1 MARVGEFPVSNDH
14 RFVTDSASTPI
25 ALMRDPRSAANKP
38 ALEHA
43 AASAACGTALCLH
56 AFRQDPI
63 NTAHHVHYYMSAD
76 ESDIK
81 ALWAAIAG
89 REARLLALVKASAQI
104 VWVTDRHGKVLPDV
118 DPPREIAD
126 LTWSAFTGLSQ
137 EMLRG
142 HGWLS
147 ALHPDD
153 VEIMHAAG
161 GKSRVSGAP
170 FDAEFRVRHRSGEW
184 RWMICRGSAMRR
196 ESGEIL
202 GWIGS
207 CTDITASKLTE
218 AAHRE
223 SQQRLLAA
231 LDAGE
236 MSTWIWHI
244 HENTFYWDEAG
255 TKLWGRLGMND
266 TNDLQEL
273 ILLIHPDEREA
284 VRQACAETVATGVA
298 GSVEFRTLR
307 PDGQLQWLSS
317 RGRVE
322 TDAAGVPVRVIGAFV
337 DITKVKTAEESL
349 RQAQKMQ
356 ALGTLAGGI
365 AHDFNNLLL
374 AISGNARLGLSELS
388 EGDPGHRSFQEIAKA
403 SARASDLVR
412 RILTFSARRPPA
424 QAVTPLE
431 PAIEEAL
438 TLLQSSVPPNVA
450 IHTRFETAAACTLA
464 QAELQQIIVNLV
476 NNAIHAIG
484 PTQGSIDIEVSTQA
498 EVIHSGS
505 GVRSTVGQA
514 RILIG
519 DSGCGMDAATAAR
532 IFEPFFTT
540 KPAGEGTGLG
550 LAVVHGIVHG
560 CGGSITV
567 QSKLGHGTSF
577 LLLLPLAPDKA
588 MPDRPAAATA
598 AGHGS
603 GEHVLYVDDDEA
615 VNFLVQRLLEKA
627 GYRVTCCDDPRTAQ
641 GLFLE
646 HAGRFDVVVTD
657 LTMPAMSGFDL
668 ISQLRSAG
676 ATVPF
681 IMTSGYVR
689 DEDQARALAMGIGR
703 IILKPD
709 TVAELGRELDV
720 RCRQLRAQRAGMR

>member
-1 MARVGEFPVSNDH
+1 M
-14 RFVTDSASTPI
+14 
-25 ALMRDPRSAANKP
+25 L
-38 ALEHA
+38 
-43 AASAACGTALCLH
+43 AASRYL
-56 AFRQDPI
+56 PI
-63 NTAHHVHYYMSAD
+63 NTAHDSTHYMAAD
-76 ESDIK
+76 ERDIK
-81 ALWAAIAG
+81 TLWAAIAG

-104 VWVTDRHGKVLPDV
+104 VWVTDRNGKVLPDV
-118 DPPREIAD
+118 DPPPEIAD
-126 LTWSAFTGLSQ
+126 LTWSNFTGLSQ
-137 EMLRG
+137 EALHG
-142 HGWLS
+142 HGWLN

-153 VEIMHAAG
+153 LKVMNTVG
-161 GKSRVSGAP
+161 GASRASGAP
-170 FDAEFRVRHRSGEW
+170 IDAEFRVRHRSGEW

-196 ESGEIL
+196 ENGEIL
-202 GWIGS
+202 GWVGS

-244 HENTFYWDEAG
+244 ADHTFYWDEAG
-255 TKLWGRLGMND
+255 TKLWDRVGMTD
-266 TNDLQEL
+266 THDLSQL
-273 ILLIHPDEREA
+273 VQLVHPDEREA
-284 VRQACAETVATGVA
+284 VSQACAETVATGVA
-298 GSVEFRTLR
+298 RSVEFRTLR
-307 PDGQLQWLSS
+307 RDGQLQWLSS

-322 TDAAGVPVRVIGAFV
+322 KDAAGVPVRVIGAFV
-337 DITKVKTAEESL
+337 DITKLKTAEESL

-374 AISGNARLGLSELS
+374 AISGNARLGLSELD
-388 EGDPGHRSFQEIAKA
+388 EHDPSHRYFQEIAKA
-403 SARASDLVR
+403 GARASDLVR

-424 QAVTPLE
+424 HAVTPLK

-438 TLLQSSVPPNVA
+438 TLLQSSVPANVR
-450 IHTRFETAAACTLA
+450 IRTHFEIPVSCTLA

-484 PTQGSIDIEVSTQA
+484 VDGGRIEITVDIEPDDAAQSR
-498 EVIHSGS
+498 GS
-505 GVRSTVGQA
+505 SRGPSGQA
-514 RILIG
+514 RILIH
-519 DSGCGMDAATAAR
+519 DSGCGMNMATAAR

-567 QSKLGHGTSF
+567 QSELGSGTSF
-577 LLLLPLAPDKA
+577 VLRLPLAFETLA
-588 MPDRPAAATA
+588 QQRPAAITSTA
-598 AGHGS
+598 SGHG
-603 GEHVLYVDDDEA
+603 ERVLYVDDDEA

-627 GYRVTCCDDPRTAQ
+627 GYHVTCCDDPRIAQ
-641 GLFLE
+641 RLFDE
-646 HAGRFDVVVTD
+646 RGSQFDVVVTD

-668 ISQLRSAG
+668 IHELRAAG
-676 ATVPF
+676 ARVPF

-689 DEDQARALAMGIGR
+689 DEDQARAHRIGIGR

-709 TVAELGRELDV
+709 TVDELGRELDT
-720 RCRQLRAQRAGMR
+720 RCRELRLQREGA